1 MRPPAVADL
10 LENEVNNNRSAS
22 SARRAW
28 KVAVAPQVALAV
40 ACGAIA
46 TPFVAGA
53 AETPFPT
60 KSIRWIVPFPP
71 AGITDIVARLTGP
84 KMTETWG
91 QPVIIDNRSGA
102 GGAIGTEI
110 AARATPDGYT
120 LLGTPLNFVLYPTL
134 YRNISFKV
142 PEGFAPITL
151 VAAIPSILMVH
162 PSVQANSVKELIA
175 LAKAKPGGLSY
186 GSGGGV
192 GSGSHVAAELF
203 KRMAGVDIVHV
214 PYKGGAPVA
223 VAIAS
228 GEVQVLFGTA
238 ASIIQTVR
246 SGKVRPIAVSTAK
259 RFYLMPELP
268 TIAEAGVPGFESEE
282 MQGVVAPAGTP
293 RDVIR
298 KLHAEMVRA
307 LKSPDVSSRLRDIGA
322 NPIGSTPE
330 EFKAYLDREVK
341 RWADLFRGSGIVVE
355 F

>member
-1 MRPPAVADL
+1 
-10 LENEVNNNRSAS
+10 VNNNKSAS
-22 SARRAW
+22 SAMPARSLVAGCRIAAAAACAAI
-28 KVAVAPQVALAV
+28 VPAFPAVA
-40 ACGAIA
+40 
-46 TPFVAGA
+46 
-53 AETPFPT
+53 AEAPFPT

-71 AGITDIVARLTGP
+71 AGITDIVARLAGP
-84 KMTETWG
+84 KMTEAWG

-110 AARATPDGYT
+110 AARAAPDGYT

-142 PEGFAPITL
+142 PDGFAPITL

-162 PSVQANSVKELIA
+162 PSVPATSVKELVV
-175 LAKAKPGGLSY
+175 LAKAKPAGLSY

-223 VAIAS
+223 VAIAA

-246 SGKVRPIAVSTAK
+246 SGKVRPLAVSTAK

-293 RDVIR
+293 RDVVN
-298 KLHAEMVRA
+298 KLHAEIVRA
-307 LKSPDVSSRLRDIGA
+307 LKSPDVSARLRDIGA

-330 EFKAYLDREVK
+330 EFRMYLAREVK